1 VLDFASELFARVAM
15 LLVRGDQ
22 VAAVAG
28 RGIPALTAGAVDTVV
43 PLSVSDLDA
52 GWVST
57 VLSTRRPAQAAPL
70 TSGDALLLSSL
81 GLGEP
86 ATALV
91 GPLESAGEIIALL
104 YCDAGE
110 SAGVLPDTSG
120 LEVVLHHAGLTLDR
134 AALERALHESDPV
147 GD

>member
-43 PLSVSDLDA
+43 PLSVSD
-52 GWVST
+52 
-57 VLSTRRPAQAAPL
+57 P
-70 TSGDALLLSSL
+70 SGDALLLSSL